1 MDKTVST
8 VAKTLCEIRKLHGNH
23 VSLDVVGYE
32 LARCLK
38 FADPGFNMR
47 EFQEASHCH
56 KWSPNVNPD
65 PNAWD
70 VT

>member
-38 FADPGFNMR
+38 LGDPGFNMR

-56 KWSPNVNPD
+56 TQTPYIPAD
-65 PNAWD
+65 PHAID
-70 VT
+70 VA